1 MKVFRIYVTNISHA
15 FNVLAGE
22 GYQATEGSSYVEVH
36 IDEHQKMDVITLLN
50 RAKVILYDIEEA

>member
-15 FNVLAGE
+15 FNVLAGD
-22 GYQATEGSSYVEVH
+22 GYQATKGGTYVEIH
-36 IDEHQKMDVITLLN
+36 IDEYQKKDVITLLN